1 MKYYTHKPTKL
12 TELTTQTVN
21 FKRFYETPDGKLY
34 PSITT
39 VLSTRNKKGL
49 FEWRKKVGDE
59 VANYV
64 ARTSAARGT
73 AVHHMCEDYLN
84 NFPTEWPDKWKE
96 HEKKFLPF
104 CLFKQLENKV
114 LQKID
119 NIRSQECAL
128 FSNKYRVAGRVD
140 CIAEYDGKLSIIDFK
155 TSSKERNDE
164 WNENYYIQASAYAE
178 MFEEQTG
185 TPIEQI
191 VILVVTEDGAVQ
203 EFVKEKYDYI
213 PLLVESIDNF
223 TKDWEEEN
231 DKLDR
236 TG

>member
-1 MKYYTHKPTKL
+1 
-12 TELTTQTVN
+12 
-21 FKRFYETPDGKLY
+21 
-34 PSITT
+34 
-39 VLSTRNKKGL
+39 
-49 FEWRKKVGDE
+49 
-59 VANYV
+59 
-64 ARTSAARGT
+64 
-73 AVHHMCEDYLN
+73 
-84 NFPTEWPDKWKE
+84 
-96 HEKKFLPF
+96 
-104 CLFKQLENKV
+104 
-114 LQKID
+114 
-119 NIRSQECAL
+119 
-128 FSNKYRVAGRVD
+128 
-140 CIAEYDGKLSIIDFK
+140 
-155 TSSKERNDE
+155 
-164 WNENYYIQASAYAE
+164 